1 MQKPQKKF
9 KINTYT
15 MIKKYQTLLEEFPF
29 LTVIEYAGNEYLGI
43 MQNID
48 NQIATMYVYD
58 RLNNNEERQKFLA
71 LGDEWW
77 WETNRKLPI
86 NIALLNRWPFSYTSQ
101 SFNIKQMEVVAGPE
115 VRLSD
120 SITKRIK
127 RRNISLLKKNP

>member
-9 KINTYT
+9 KINIYT

-58 RLNNNEERQKFLA
+58 RIQTNPERQKFLA